1 VEIPDEDTPLGGD
14 PGEELEIPDED
25 TPLGDDPGEELE
37 IPEGE
42 VPMGD
47 LPQTGTLGTRTAV
60 DPTRTMGMLALAASL
75 AAAGLLV
82 VIGRRKDEETELD
95 D

>member
-1 VEIPDEDTPLGGD
+1 
-14 PGEELEIPDED
+14 
-25 TPLGDDPGEELE
+25 
-37 IPEGE
+37 
-42 VPMGD
+42 MGD